1 MLAVCGQLIL
11 GFCVPTKTLLYHQV
25 LSPCFCYF
33 LFTKAWEGPEGPPVL
48 QPNKATTV
56 RATLPMLLGVKPAFA
71 ARTMRPFKSYSS
83 NCRFVTCTVV
93 APSSSAWTAQ
103 LHKIP
108 FGRPGRLLILFSGTM
123 KLHRAM
129 RTCDQQVV
137 AVLGPCVE
145 LRCGCGCKRGT
156 HGSWRCHQCKGIFV
170 RRHACAAK
178 QAPAAKQVPD
188 AKHSYEQAQLCT
200 LSVHFS
206 DFGGCVRSIMLALC
220 VFVSSLP
227 RHHSCSS
234 CHYNQHGR

>member
-1 MLAVCGQLIL
+1 MPRAQCD
-11 GFCVPTKTLLYHQV
+11 PSSHTLLTADLSLV
-25 LSPCFCYF
+25 LLWRPVAAPGPRNCTRF
-33 LFTKAWEGPEGPPVL
+33 L
-48 QPNKATTV
+48 
-56 RATLPMLLGVKPAFA
+56 
-71 ARTMRPFKSYSS
+71 
-83 NCRFVTCTVV
+83 
-93 APSSSAWTAQ
+93 
-103 LHKIP
+103 
-108 FGRPGRLLILFSGTM
+108 FGRPGRLLIHFSGTM

-188 AKHSYEQAQLCT
+188 AKHSYEQAQLCA
-200 LSVHFS
+200 LSIHFS